1 MALRCLHSLRFRPF
15 QCVNYQQIAITVRY
29 CVNSTAPSSYLQG
42 EEFRATLGII
52 NDFESSQ
59 QILQFLS
66 TSCPH
71 NTQLWGH
78 SIQTAIKKFN
88 DIQSAR
94 TMMEIMH
101 SEGIKM
107 SVVTYNNMM
116 TGLVKVSGGI
126 DECFQYLEQMITDG
140 IAPNSI
146 LIGTL
151 ARGVR
156 IENDEI
162 DIDLSKLKRLESLI
176 KEYEIKPDVL
186 TFSEMIR
193 INVKTYRLKKA
204 HSLWKGML
212 EEYISGLRNDYT
224 NLADRP

>member
-1 MALRCLHSLRFRPF
+1 
-15 QCVNYQQIAITVRY
+15 
-29 CVNSTAPSSYLQG
+29 
-42 EEFRATLGII
+42 
-52 NDFESSQ
+52 
-59 QILQFLS
+59 
-66 TSCPH
+66 
-71 NTQLWGH
+71 
-78 SIQTAIKKFN
+78 
-88 DIQSAR
+88 
-94 TMMEIMH
+94 
-101 SEGIKM
+101 M